1 MLNRYENKN
10 DCFKEAAFLITKNS
24 LKINVLSWK
33 QIQMTRK
40 QNACIYNIY
49 SAFLKIL
56 NINLIL

>member
-24 LKINVLSWK
+24 LRTNVLSWK

-40 QNACIYNIY
+40 QMHVFII
-49 SAFLKIL
+49 FIVLF
-56 NINLIL
+56 